1 MSRRHLPSVALIAN
15 AVLVPSSLYLL
26 ASTVVAVTSRRP
38 GARRRTSSGLKT
50 IDGPASTR
58 FVVLVP
64 AHNEE
69 TTIAAMV
76 ASMSDQRYPPDHFSV
91 HVVAD
96 NCTDR
101 TADVVRCAGHMVHE
115 RHDTEHP
122 GKGPALNWLLSK
134 LVSEGTTFDVAVF
147 VDADTVVDGDFL
159 RVMDRR
165 FVDGAVAVQ
174 GFYGVRDAFTSTPAT
189 LRYCALAARHHLRPI
204 ARTAFGGSCGL
215 FGNGMAFRRDLI
227 VDREWTDHLVE
238 DMQFQLELLH
248 AGVRVQYEPLAQVE
262 AEMPHT
268 FANSVTQH
276 QRWERGRFS
285 LITTSVPRLARQVV
299 SGPHRA
305 AAADAIADMAIP
317 PLSMMGAATVAAT
330 GLGILSSLRARRVRA
345 SAVLGAS
352 MCATLAFHVLA
363 ALRLVA
369 APREAYR
376 SLLHAPRLAAWKLK
390 VLLGARTN
398 GQWIRTARNAETNE
412 Q

>member
-1 MSRRHLPSVALIAN
+1 MNRRLPGIALVAN
-15 AVLVPSSLYLL
+15 AVLAPSSLYLL
-26 ASTVVAVTSRRP
+26 ASTVVAITSRRP
-38 GARRRTSSGLKT
+38 GTHRLANGQPQPA
-50 IDGPASTR
+50 GPASTR
-58 FVVLVP
+58 FVVVVP

-69 TTIAAMV
+69 STIGAML
-76 ASMSDQRYPPDHFSV
+76 ASMSAQRYPSNRFSV

-101 TADVVRCAGHMVHE
+101 TADVVRDAGHTVHE
-115 RHDTEHP
+115 RTDAEHP
-122 GKGPALNWLLSK
+122 GKGPALNWLLQA
-134 LVSEGTTFDVAVF
+134 LVRDSTHFDVAVF
-147 VDADTVVDGDFL
+147 VDADTVVDADFL
-159 RVMDRR
+159 RVMELR

-174 GFYGVRDAFTSTPAT
+174 GFYGVLGAFASTPAT

-204 ARTAFGGSCGL
+204 ARTTFGGSCGL

-227 VDREWTDHLVE
+227 VGREWTDHLVE

-285 LITTSVPRLARQVV
+285 LISTHVPRLARQVV
-299 SGPHRA
+299 TGPTRR
-305 AAADAIADMAIP
+305 AAADAIADMAVP

-330 GLGILSSLRARRVRA
+330 GLGVLSSLRTRRVRL
-345 SAVLGAS
+345 SAVLGVS

-376 SLLHAPRLAAWKLK
+376 SLLHAPRLAAWKVK

-398 GQWIRTARNAETNE
+398 GQWIRTARNAETID